1 MISFEDFRKMM
12 AFDLEGKY
20 CIEIEFCV
28 RNSEKFKDCGLG
40 KMPEKSTRKDLY
52 WFGLTPDG
60 KNEYSYQSFAEMSHD
75 KVFDG
80 MSLLDVWESVEILS
94 IDGCDPAERL
104 ECYIKRAN

>member
-1 MISFEDFRKMM
+1 MINIM
-12 AFDLEGKY
+12 
-20 CIEIEFCV
+20 FCG
-28 RNSEKFKDCGLG
+28 N
-40 KMPEKSTRKDLY
+40 
-52 WFGLTPDG
+52 
-60 KNEYSYQSFAEMSHD
+60 D